1 MARSQF
7 RSNRKVTGGRY
18 HSYRT
23 KKRNELSGFAANTKL
38 GERRA
43 QTKRILGGHIKQ
55 GLLSANEISVT
66 DKKGKS
72 AKTTIINVVEN
83 PANSNL
89 VRRNIITKGCVVETK
104 MGRARVTSRPG
115 QEGSVSGKLL

>member
-72 AKTTIINVVEN
+72 AKTTILNVVEN

-115 QEGSVSGKLL
+115 QEASISGKLL

>member
-7 RSNRKVTGGRY
+7 RSARKVTGGRY
-18 HSYRT
+18 HPFRT
-23 KKRNELSGFAANTKL
+23 KKSTELAGFPAMTKL
-38 GERRA
+38 GERKT
-43 QTKRILGGHIKQ
+43 QTKRMLGGNVKNVLLQ
-55 GLLSANEISVT
+55 GNEISVT

-72 AKTTIINVVEN
+72 IKTQIVNVIEN

-104 MGRARVTSRPG
+104 AGRARVTSRPG
-115 QEGSVSGKLL
+115 QAASLSGKLL